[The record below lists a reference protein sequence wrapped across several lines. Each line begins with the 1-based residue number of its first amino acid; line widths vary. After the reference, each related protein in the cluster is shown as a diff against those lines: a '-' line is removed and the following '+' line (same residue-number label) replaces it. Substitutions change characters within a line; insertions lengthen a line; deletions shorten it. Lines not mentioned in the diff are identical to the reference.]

1 MPITSKA
8 LRSIHIFNYSIPLF
22 TYNLHWEFFLQ
33 ACSHFFGVSLM
44 QWRVWFCFHHL
55 GRIRFC
61 FFSNLV
67 EIAAIIHQFKEFDF
81 WMSLSLVTILV
92 SAMNIFTFMGVVLEF
107 HSSSSSCKWT
117 IELSSYKE
125 TLNFHISGR
134 ILTQYPHKIQRKSC
148 WGSFYDPTVK
158 SVRIVQNPSISHKM
172 LHRIWQGLKGSYP
185 RSWIGSY

>member
-61 FFSNLV
+61 FFSSLV

-81 WMSLSLVTILV
+81 WMSLSLVIIPV
-92 SAMNIFTFMGVVLEF
+92 SAMNIFTFMGAVLEF
-107 HSSSSSCKWT
+107 YSSSSSCKWT

-125 TLNFHISGR
+125 TLNFTSLEEYLPSILIRSRENPVEVPFIILLLSLQGSYRILQDPTRCYIGSGR
-134 ILTQYPHKIQRKSC
+134 VWR
-148 WGSFYDPTVK
+148 DPT
-158 SVRIVQNPSISHKM
+158 QD
-172 LHRIWQGLKGSYP
+172 LG
-185 RSWIGSY
+185 